1 MPTQEELVDNIINSL
16 NQLDRNDPATDKLAS
31 YCYIP
36 HKKLPEYLEKFKQ
49 HLEISKP
56 TQKQLQERGK
66 LLEQI
71 VYLVFCGLKG
81 ATSFKSFQSAGP
93 QYDLLV
99 SGNSEKWITVCK
111 ILYLEDNIRDIMI
124 EAKAKQSKLP
134 DKDFARLCN
143 IMDLY
148 LTNSGLGIFFTL
160 EGATGFPE
168 SNSTTRQKKIGD
180 CRLRQVL
187 YHAKTNKYVIV
198 LDKEDL
204 FILDKNGSLISL
216 LTRKIRDICEMS
228 GLSTVPVEQL
238 KEVDLPQHLKD
249 CEA

>member
-1 MPTQEELVDNIINSL
+1 MPTQEELVDQIIDSL
-16 NQLDRNDPATDKLAS
+16 NQLDRDDPATDKLAS
-31 YCYIP
+31 YFYIP

-49 HLEISKP
+49 HLEISNP
-56 TQKQLQERGK
+56 NQKQLQERGK

-99 SGNSEKWITVCK
+99 SGNSEKWMTVSK
-111 ILYLEDNIRDIMI
+111 LLYLEDNIRDIII
-124 EAKAKQSKLP
+124 EAKAKKKKLP
-134 DKDFARLCN
+134 DKDFARLCS

-160 EGATGFPE
+160 EGATGFPQRD
-168 SNSTTRQKKIGD
+168 SNSRQRTIGD

-198 LDKEDL
+198 LDKEDI
-204 FILDKNGSLISL
+204 FSLDQKGSLISL
-216 LTRKIRDICEMS
+216 LTRKIRDISEIS
-228 GLSTVPVEQL
+228 GLSTTSVEEWQ
-238 KEVDLPQHLKD
+238 EVDLPKYLRD
-249 CEA
+249 CD